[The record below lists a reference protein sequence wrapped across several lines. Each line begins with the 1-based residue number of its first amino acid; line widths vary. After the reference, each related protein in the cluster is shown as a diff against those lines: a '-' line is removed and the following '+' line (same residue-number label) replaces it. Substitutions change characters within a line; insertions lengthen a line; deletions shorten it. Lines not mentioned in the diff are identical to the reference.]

1 MEVVTSNVDKFFQLD
16 VSNLNG
22 SSLGS
27 LSEEVELVGSLFV
40 III

>member
-22 SSLGS
+22 SSLGC
-27 LSEEVELVGSLFV
+27 LGEHYNYLIELC
-40 III
+40 I